1 MSKISI
7 KILGGGREVGR
18 AAIAVGKE
26 GEYLLMDYG
35 VNFNERD
42 EPQLPLHIKP
52 SEVSALAITHA
63 HLDHIGAAPLLQT
76 TSDVPVLMTSI
87 TKELGQVMLHDFL
100 KLSGYYLP
108 FEQIDVNKMLDNIQE
123 VNYGREYFYENVNIM
138 FLNAGHIPGSGMIY
152 ADIDGVRVLYTGD
165 VNTVGTRLVEGAS
178 LKGVKA
184 DILITEGTYGNSIHP
199 PRQEIEK
206 EFIESLKEVVER
218 GGNVLVPAFGLG
230 RSQEIM
236 ALIAEKFPEADL
248 YFDGMVR
255 TISEIM
261 MSHPEYINKYGLL
274 AKAIN
279 NFRSVRNSGERRK
292 IVKGKGKVIVS
303 SAGMLKGGPAQYYIK
318 KLGDNPKNAVFLVSY
333 QAPNTPGRTLLEIGK
348 LNSDGVML
356 KARLQ
361 WFDFSS
367 HAGVDGLRE
376 LASSIIGLKKIVIV
390 HSDESVGFRLKER
403 LKDLVGDNN
412 IFFPMNGEEL
422 LINL

>member
-18 AAIAVGKE
+18 AAIAIGKE
-26 GEYLLMDYG
+26 GKYLLMDYG

-63 HLDHIGAAPLLQT
+63 HLDHIGAAPFLQT
-76 TSDVPVLMTSI
+76 TSEVPVLMTSV
-87 TKELGQVMLHDFL
+87 TRELGQVMLHDFL

-108 FEQIDVNKMLDNIQE
+108 FEQVDVDKMLDNIQE
-123 VNYGREYFYENVNIM
+123 VNYGREYFHENTGVM

-165 VNTVGTRLVEGAS
+165 VNTVSTRLVEGAS
-178 LKGVKA
+178 LNGVKA

-199 PRQEIEK
+199 PRPEIEK
-206 EFIESLKEVVER
+206 EFIESVKEVVEKE
-218 GGNVLVPAFGLG
+218 GNVLIPAFGLG

-236 ALIAEKFPEADL
+236 ALMAEKLPEADL

-261 MSHPEYINKYGLL
+261 MSHPEYINRYELL
-274 AKAIN
+274 ARAVN
-279 NFRSVRNSGERRK
+279 NFRAVRNSGERRK

-333 QAPNTPGRTLLEIGK
+333 QAPNTPGRALLEIGK
-348 LNSDGVML
+348 LNSNGAML

-367 HAGVDGLRE
+367 HAGADGLKK
-376 LASSIIGLKKIVIV
+376 LASSIVGLKKIIIV
-390 HSDESVGFRLKER
+390 HSDEPVGFKLKER
-403 LKDLVGDNN
+403 LKELVGNDS
-412 IFFPMNGEEL
+412 IYFPTNGDEL
-422 LINL
+422 LIEL